1 MKYFLLYLWRMVKV
15 SIELS
20 EKAHQRILDIQLER
34 RKAKKEPSALNKIAS
49 EIINEVLEK
58 ENPDK

>member
-1 MKYFLLYLWRMVKV
+1 MVKV

-20 EKAHQRILDIQLER
+20 EKAHQRILDIQVGR